1 MVLGEV
7 RFLPALKHKHMTDMT
22 DTRTPLQKELQAQL
36 YTHKNWEDIN
46 SFVAETFPPKAR
58 FHTLTALE
66 AMPMDTDHID
76 WQAVVDHCIRK
87 FL

>member
-1 MVLGEV
+1 
-7 RFLPALKHKHMTDMT
+7 MT

-36 YTHKNWEDIN
+36 KDLKDWDSIS
-46 SFVAETFPPKAR
+46 SFVAKTFPSKAR
-58 FHTLTALE
+58 FRTLTALE

>member
-1 MVLGEV
+1 
-7 RFLPALKHKHMTDMT
+7 MT

-46 SFVAETFPPKAR
+46 TFVAKNFPPKAMT
-58 FHTLTALE
+58 HTLTALN

-76 WQAVVDHCIRK
+76 WQAVVDACIRK

>member
-1 MVLGEV
+1 
-7 RFLPALKHKHMTDMT
+7 MT

-36 YTHKNWEDIN
+36 YNCKDWESIN
-46 SFVAETFPPKAR
+46 TFVVMHFPLKPMT
-58 FHTLTALE
+58 HTLTALN

-76 WQAVVDHCIRK
+76 WQAVVDACIRK